1 MAEHKRICFVC
12 GVKGHTNKNCP
23 ERAKPETH
31 ATKISHGCGNPLLFG
46 TKVERGTCPKWAQR
60 QKDKDGNMHPYDV
73 LKEIFESPPVGT
85 GNRAAKTWEDNR
97 ETFEFDEMMD
107 SQKL

>member
-1 MAEHKRICFVC
+1 
-12 GVKGHTNKNCP
+12 
-23 ERAKPETH
+23 
-31 ATKISHGCGNPLLFG
+31 
-46 TKVERGTCPKWAQR
+46 
-60 QKDKDGNMHPYDV
+60 MHPYDV